1 MVLMVRKE
9 RRMLG
14 LEKKGDVLCRV
25 CGDKVRDHILFCLYS
40 FLGFSSFV
48 FFLLK
53 ASGERSHIN
62 LFVFFLKIF
71 IFCIYIFQRRVESTM
86 ASPLV
91 TAAEDFSK
99 GASGVLQQCE
109 LLLPFS
115 S

>member
-1 MVLMVRKE
+1 
-9 RRMLG
+9 MLG

-71 IFCIYIFQRRVESTM
+71 FCIYIFQRRVESTM

-91 TAAEDFSK
+91 TAAVDFSN
-99 GASGVLQQCE
+99 GAFVVSQQCE
-109 LLLPFS
+109 LLLLFS